1 MPDRMDERRAA
12 RWEAL
17 QKIFEKHKKLAGV
30 AEKANAAGQKID
42 ETVHKGLK
50 KAGEKAKILIEAE
63 KKRGGISPI
72 IINAFER
79 ITQEPIAIDN
89 PYWNTGKY
97 TNKSN
102 WYLEKKADEVIK
114 KLEEEKKRA
123 RKEETK
129 KINER
134 YLKALKGQTESKGSD
149 RYKNI
154 RPAETLEE
162 YDIPV
167 F

>member
-1 MPDRMDERRAA
+1 MPDRMDERRAK

-17 QKIFEKHKKLAGV
+17 QKIFEKHKKLAGA

-42 ETVHKGLK
+42 ETVHEGLK
-50 KAGEKAKILIEAE
+50 KAGEKIQKQIEKE
-63 KKRGGISPI
+63 RQKSNLSPY